1 MVNLDDSEN
10 ILKGNS
16 LLPVLL
22 ANQVLHSSMVNRIG
36 EQPQNPQQ
44 QGCNQQQGSNQ
55 QQTSRQQQQQQKR

>member
-55 QQTSRQQQQQQKR
+55 QQTSRQQQQKR